1 MPRKGSSLFLVNS
14 VTRNTVKRTTFR
26 TDELIPQSGIYQV
39 RHQKHR
45 LPHEVTLFRDHQF
58 PRCAQCHD
66 AVIFELIRAVSE
78 ESDAMGFSTPIR
90 VYELPVLD
98 DEQELAS

>member
-1 MPRKGSSLFLVNS
+1 MPRKASSLFLVNS
-14 VTRNTVKRTTFR
+14 VSRNTVQRPAFR
-26 TDELIPQSGIYQV
+26 TDELIPHSGIYQV

-58 PRCAQCHD
+58 PRCAQCDD

-78 ESDAMGFSTPIR
+78 ESDAMGFSAPIR
-90 VYELPVLD
+90 VYELPVLED
-98 DEQELAS
+98 DQKLAG